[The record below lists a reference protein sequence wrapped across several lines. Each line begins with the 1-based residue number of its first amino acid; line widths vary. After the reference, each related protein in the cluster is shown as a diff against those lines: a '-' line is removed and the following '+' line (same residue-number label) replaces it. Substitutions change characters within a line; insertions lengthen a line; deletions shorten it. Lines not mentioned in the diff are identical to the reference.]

1 MALAA
6 PGYDPLIDS
15 HCHLAD
21 EAFVPDLADVIA
33 RAQEAGLTSALC
45 IIDLT
50 NRPEGDR
57 ARRVGE
63 LWPAVVFAAGVH
75 PHQAGQFADTLD
87 EIEDVVRGALTSTP
101 GVRAVGEIGLDYHY
115 DFAPRELQQ
124 EVFRRQVRLARD
136 ESRPVVI
143 HTREADD
150 DTVRILREAGGGIVR
165 GVFHCFTGDTTLARQ
180 ALDLGFHV
188 SFSGIVTFPRAEEI
202 RAAAKLVPSDR
213 LLAETD
219 APYLAPTP
227 YRGKRNEPAWVARV
241 VEALAEVR
249 QQPVGQVAADTEAAF
264 VSLFGQDQ
272 RKTGNSNA
280 SKGLLR

>member
-1 MALAA
+1 M
-6 PGYDPLIDS
+6 IDS

-21 EAFVPDLADVIA
+21 EAFVPDLPDVIT

-45 IIDLT
+45 IVDLT
-50 NRPEGDR
+50 NGPEVDR

-63 LWPAVVFAAGVH
+63 LWPAVGFAAGIH
-75 PHQAGQFADTLD
+75 PHQAGRFAEKVD
-87 EIEDVVRGALTSTP
+87 EVADVVRGALSHTP

-115 DFAPRELQQ
+115 DFAPPKLQQ

-136 ESRPVVI
+136 ESRPIVI

-150 DTVRILREAGGGIVR
+150 DTVRILREEGGGTVR
-165 GVFHCFTGDTTLARQ
+165 GVFHCFTGDTKLARQ

-188 SFSGIVTFPRAEEI
+188 SFSGIVTFPRAEAV

-241 VEALAEVR
+241 VETLADVR
-249 QQPVGQVAADTEAAF
+249 EQSVGQVTAETEAAF
-264 VSLFGQDQ
+264 VSLFGPGEPGPSTSDV
-272 RKTGNSNA
+272 

>member
-1 MALAA
+1 M
-6 PGYDPLIDS
+6 IDS

-21 EAFVPDLADVIA
+21 EAFVPDLADVIT
-33 RAQEAGLTSALC
+33 RAQEAGLSGALC
-45 IIDLT
+45 IVDLT
-50 NRPEGDR
+50 NGPEVDR

-63 LWPAVVFAAGVH
+63 LWPAVGFAAGIH
-75 PHQAGQFADTLD
+75 PHQAGQFVDKVD
-87 EIEDVVRGALTSTP
+87 EVEVVVRGALSDTL

-115 DFAPRELQQ
+115 DFAPPELQQ
-124 EVFRRQVRLARD
+124 EVFRRQVRLACA
-136 ESRPVVI
+136 ESWPVVI

-150 DTVRILREAGGGIVR
+150 DTVRILREEGEGTVR
-165 GVFHCFTGDTTLARQ
+165 GVFHCFTGDTKLARQ

-188 SFSGIVTFPRAEEI
+188 SFSGIVTFPRAEAI
-202 RAAAKLVPSDR
+202 RAAAKLVPPDR

-241 VEALAEVR
+241 VETLAEVR
-249 QQPVGQVAADTEAAF
+249 EQSIGQVTADTEAAF
-264 VSLFGQDQ
+264 ASLFGQVEHRPSTSD
-272 RKTGNSNA
+272 A

>member
-1 MALAA
+1 M
-6 PGYDPLIDS
+6 IDS

-21 EAFVPDLADVIA
+21 KAFIPDLADVIT
-33 RAQEAGLTSALC
+33 RAQDAGLTGALC
-45 IIDLT
+45 IVDLT
-50 NRPEGDR
+50 NGPEVDR

-63 LWPAVVFAAGVH
+63 LWPAVGFAAGIH
-75 PHQAGQFADTLD
+75 PHQAGQFTDKVD
-87 EIEDVVRGALTSTP
+87 EVEDAVRGALSGTP

-115 DFAPRELQQ
+115 DFAPPELQQ
-124 EVFRRQVRLARD
+124 EVFRRQVGLARD
-136 ESRPVVI
+136 ESWPVVI

-150 DTVRILREAGGGIVR
+150 DTVRILQEEGEGTVR
-165 GVFHCFTGDTTLARQ
+165 GVFHCFTGDTKLARQ

-188 SFSGIVTFPRAEEI
+188 SFSGIVTFPRAEAI
-202 RAAAKLVPSDR
+202 RAAAKLVPFDR

-241 VEALAEVR
+241 VETLAEVR
-249 QQPVGQVAADTEAAF
+249 QQSVGQVTADTEAAF
-264 VSLFGQDQ
+264 ASLFGQVEHRHSTSD
-272 RKTGNSNA
+272 A